1 MTNLKQYP
9 SNIYQSFG
17 IFCWHGYNSNPKLIE
32 LKINEENNDINDYQS
47 LGLYKLEQKSGVQI
61 FPIKYNKNYENAQKI
76 KYIKIIIKENYGEEW
91 TYINQIMLYDK
102 EYKQINNALQNSI
115 ISFSKNENNHDD
127 FEIED
132 IDIQKEDEKKEDK
145 NNHQIEKGF
154 FNIKDLENNEKDE
167 EKNNINKKRFDKKDK
182 NSNNSEESN
191 DYNKSYKVSRI
202 EKIIKKNILENESEV
217 DQNTSNNI
225 SQNQKTKNNF
235 FELSENKIFK
245 NTFTNTPNRYVF
257 KMKDNLG
264 IINKEN
270 GFLNI
275 NDKKRPHTPNII
287 HENQEKNNNKMK
299 QLDSK
304 DYDNIPKTQL
314 KDMENQINLW
324 NEINI
329 YKSKNNNFK
338 KINTNENKANNF
350 MKPEANNFYNKYN
363 NNIIENEMNNNLNK
377 HLIMNKT
384 NYNKYFPN
392 RKNFKINNTINYND
406 SNQNLFNEELNNN
419 INNKKKN
426 KYSTPPSNRINHNFF
441 ENQKYILNDL
451 ASNNSLDVNR
461 RLDNLE
467 KNVNEIRKELYS
479 ISELISNLSSGNFL
493 VNNFKQNIKLIFD
506 EYMHERNMSNN
517 FNEHNRS
524 FYNELINEESRNTN
538 LESDINKK
546 IEKKI
551 NNLSE
556 QIKDDISNKYLKP
569 ALNKIELKMKR
580 SLDEINYKIDEINIF
595 NKSNN
600 NIKNKNNKNEIQSN
614 KFFNFPTNSDIFDKS
629 SSKLRNEKYE
639 EINRLGE
646 KLYQKLLEKEKKLK
660 QLKKE
665 TSKFLDD

>member
-1 MTNLKQYP
+1 
-9 SNIYQSFG
+9 
-17 IFCWHGYNSNPKLIE
+17 
-32 LKINEENNDINDYQS
+32 
-47 LGLYKLEQKSGVQI
+47 
-61 FPIKYNKNYENAQKI
+61 
-76 KYIKIIIKENYGEEW
+76 
-91 TYINQIMLYDK
+91 
-102 EYKQINNALQNSI
+102 
-115 ISFSKNENNHDD
+115 
-127 FEIED
+127 
-132 IDIQKEDEKKEDK
+132 
-145 NNHQIEKGF
+145 
-154 FNIKDLENNEKDE
+154 
-167 EKNNINKKRFDKKDK
+167 
-182 NSNNSEESN
+182 
-191 DYNKSYKVSRI
+191 
-202 EKIIKKNILENESEV
+202 
-217 DQNTSNNI
+217 
-225 SQNQKTKNNF
+225 
-235 FELSENKIFK
+235 
-245 NTFTNTPNRYVF
+245 
-257 KMKDNLG
+257 MKDNLG

-363 NNIIENEMNNNLNK
+363 NNIIENEMNNDLNK

-392 RKNFKINNTINYND
+392 RKNFKNNNTINYNE

-419 INNKKKN
+419 INNKKKYE
-426 KYSTPPSNRINHNFF
+426 YSTPPSNRINHNFF

-538 LESDINKK
+538 LESDISKK
-546 IEKKI
+546 IT
-551 NNLSE
+551 
-556 QIKDDISNKYLKP
+556 P
-569 ALNKIELKMKR
+569 GTA
-580 SLDEINYKIDEINIF
+580 F
-595 NKSNN
+595 
-600 NIKNKNNKNEIQSN
+600 
-614 KFFNFPTNSDIFDKS
+614 
-629 SSKLRNEKYE
+629 
-639 EINRLGE
+639 
-646 KLYQKLLEKEKKLK
+646 
-660 QLKKE
+660 
-665 TSKFLDD
+665 